1 MQQPNNKI
9 YEFEALGTHWWIESL
24 DKPITPKQ
32 KQVVANE
39 VGRFSSQYSRF
50 DNKSLITQL
59 NNKGFINNPPDE
71 MVKMFKFAK
80 RIHQETDGIFNI
92 FVGGILES
100 LGYGIENLGL
110 TDIRNIWERVEI
122 NKKYIKIPISSH
134 VDFGGFGKGWLID
147 RLASVMQ
154 ANGIKYFII
163 NGGGDIYV
171 KSLSAI
177 ELALE
182 NPIDPSKRLGTTMIS
197 VGALAASSTIKRS
210 WNNGGYT
217 FHHIID
223 PRQGTSTNGKTIASY
238 VEADSTLIADVVAT
252 CLIIDPQLKNKFE
265 QKYRTKSII
274 VNLD

>member
-100 LGYGIENLGL
+100 LGYGTKSSGL
-110 TDIRNIWERVEI
+110 INIQNIWGKVEI
-122 NKKYIKIPISSH
+122 SKKHIKIPDDTR

-147 RLASVMQ
+147 NLASLIQ
-154 ANGIKYFII
+154 ANGIKNFII

-177 ELALE
+177 EFALE
-182 NPIDPSKRLGTTMIS
+182 NPTDPSKSLGTTMIS
-197 VGALAASSTIKRS
+197 VGALAASSTLKRS
-210 WNNGGYT
+210 WDNNGQT
-217 FHHIID
+217 IHHIID
-223 PRQGTSTNGKTIASY
+223 PRKGTSADSSTIASY
-238 VEADSTLIADVVAT
+238 VKADSALIADVAAT
-252 CLIIDPQLKNKFE
+252 CLIISPQLKDKFE
-265 QKYRTKSII
+265 QKFKTESIVI
-274 VNLD
+274 NLN